1 MDYVNSMIHLLFI
14 ALTAWSAANHSQ
26 CLSTELEALNCDLK
40 KGSYQVLLNQ
50 QNMIVFDGVHRQVSP
65 MPIQDPGIVWEKVR
79 LEKVGRRWFLSLQ
92 VWSPPEGE
100 AFVQNLMW
108 YVVELEG
115 EKPNL
120 RLTEI
125 VQRRR
130 SSETKSSDKKATYL
144 FDPKKKTGLKG
155 LRDGKVRAQIGKN
168 FKDI

>member
-1 MDYVNSMIHLLFI
+1 
-14 ALTAWSAANHSQ
+14 
-26 CLSTELEALNCDLK
+26 
-40 KGSYQVLLNQ
+40 
-50 QNMIVFDGVHRQVSP
+50 
-65 MPIQDPGIVWEKVR
+65 
-79 LEKVGRRWFLSLQ
+79 
-92 VWSPPEGE
+92 
-100 AFVQNLMW
+100 MW